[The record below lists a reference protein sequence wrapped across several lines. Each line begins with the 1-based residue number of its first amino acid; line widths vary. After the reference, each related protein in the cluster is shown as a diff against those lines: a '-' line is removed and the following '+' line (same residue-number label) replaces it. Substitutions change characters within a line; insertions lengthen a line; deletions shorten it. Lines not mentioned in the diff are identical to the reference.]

1 MRSTVGE
8 LALPQLCRDT
18 PALAEQVLRT
28 LLWHLDRINDHQPRL
43 SREAAIAEAAREF
56 REAWQLETQGL
67 EESLTLLQGLGD
79 WVPCSGTACAAA
91 CDRAPGRKRGAP
103 PGCWPNC
110 RHWPN

>member
-1 MRSTVGE
+1 VGE
-8 LALPQLCRDT
+8 LGLPQLCRDT

-43 SREAAIAEAAREF
+43 SREAAIAEAHVNSARPGSLK
-56 REAWQLETQGL
+56 RRAWKKA
-67 EESLTLLQGLGD
+67 SRCCKAWAS

-91 CDRAPGRKRGAP
+91 CDPAPGSKRGAP